1 MHMYVL
7 LFVELLSIK
16 KKKKT
21 YISQVLQFV
30 KVLETSPQLKF
41 KADGQFVHYA
51 LFHPSTDGRLKTQS
65 LVVPY
70 ILAFK
75 GETPAHGS
83 YCVNGEVKPSCEL
96 VTKNQYPTYCNVISG
111 LESAERILQ
120 IYSSSS
126 KKVIYFF
133 LFFPP
138 WFCTCQLYFSS
149 SFSDNAIP

>member
-1 MHMYVL
+1 M
-7 LFVELLSIK
+7 
-16 KKKKT
+16 
-21 YISQVLQFV
+21 
-30 KVLETSPQLKF
+30 
-41 KADGQFVHYA
+41 
-51 LFHPSTDGRLKTQS
+51 
-65 LVVPY
+65 PY

-126 KKVIYFF
+126 KKVFYFF
-133 LFFPP
+133 FPLGFVLVNCTFF
-138 WFCTCQLYFSS
+138 F
-149 SFSDNAIP
+149 FSDNAIP

>member
-1 MHMYVL
+1 M
-7 LFVELLSIK
+7 
-16 KKKKT
+16 
-21 YISQVLQFV
+21 
-30 KVLETSPQLKF
+30 
-41 KADGQFVHYA
+41 
-51 LFHPSTDGRLKTQS
+51 
-65 LVVPY
+65 PY

-126 KKVIYFF
+126 KKVF
-133 LFFPP
+133 LFFFPP
-138 WFCTCQLYFSS
+138 WFGTWQLYFFFFFQTMLSHKTS
-149 SFSDNAIP
+149 MPTSFYEELLTRWATGPLQGQVVVDLSPERSHIGAAAMRYLCAPFPNIFK

>member
-1 MHMYVL
+1 M
-7 LFVELLSIK
+7 
-16 KKKKT
+16 
-21 YISQVLQFV
+21 
-30 KVLETSPQLKF
+30 ETSPRLKF

-51 LFHPSTDGRLKTQS
+51 LFHPSTDGQLKTQS

-111 LESAERILQ
+111 LESAEQILQ
-120 IYSSSS
+120 IYSSTS
-126 KKVIYFF
+126 KKVFYFF
-133 LFFPP
+133 SPLGFVLVNCTFFFFRKCYPIKNKCP
-138 WFCTCQLYFSS
+138 HPFTK
-149 SFSDNAIP
+149 SFLHDGQQVLCKVRLL

>member
-1 MHMYVL
+1 M
-7 LFVELLSIK
+7 
-16 KKKKT
+16 
-21 YISQVLQFV
+21 
-30 KVLETSPQLKF
+30 
-41 KADGQFVHYA
+41 
-51 LFHPSTDGRLKTQS
+51 
-65 LVVPY
+65 PY

-126 KKVIYFF
+126 KVFYFF
-133 LFFPP
+133 IFFSPLVLYLSTVLFFFFQTMLSHKTSMP
-138 WFCTCQLYFSS
+138 T
-149 SFSDNAIP
+149 SFYEELLTRWATGPLQGQVVVDLSPERSHIGAAAMRYLCALFPNIFK